1 VAVRAHHSIRMTAL
15 SIYIAAAML
24 GILSAQA
31 LLTLVD
37 PASLLALI
45 LGGVMIIVASLIIGV
60 APLPPTES

>member
-1 VAVRAHHSIRMTAL
+1 MIAL

-37 PASLLALI
+37 PASLLTQI
-45 LGGVMIIVASLIIGV
+45 LGRG
-60 APLPPTES
+60 